1 MTDDAP
7 DQPKRP
13 AAEARP
19 RGRIEF
25 TNDLED
31 TRLFIHLMGNLIHR
45 MDMGRRVLYENDLDM
60 ACVAGA
66 VALQGADASLKVPEF
81 REKFRDL
88 RNIIGVEGQH
98 GINALSISQYTGIP
112 RETVRRKLKRL
123 AEVGAVIEKSR
134 GSYVIKPGFPQQPQS
149 LATIQDAMR
158 FTQQFL
164 NDCLAMG
171 LIRIV
176 DK

>member
-1 MTDDAP
+1 MNKDAP
-7 DQPKRP
+7 DKQKP
-13 AAEARP
+13 AEGRA

-25 TNDLED
+25 TNDLDD

-45 MDMGRRVLYENDLDM
+45 MDMGRRQLYENDLDM

-66 VALQGADASLKVPEF
+66 VALQSADSQLRLAEF

-88 RNIIGVEGQH
+88 RNRIGIEGQT

-123 AEVGAVIEKSR
+123 AEFGAVVEKTR
-134 GSYVIKPGFPQQPQS
+134 GTYVIKPGFPQQPASIAVVQE
-149 LATIQDAMR
+149 AMR
-158 FTQQFL
+158 FTLQFM
-164 NDCLAMG
+164 NECLAMG
-171 LIRIV
+171 LIKIV